1 MMEKADFYT
10 ETSGGATSTSA
21 YWVYAGDGVR
31 LRVGLWQAE
40 NVSNG
45 SVLLFPGRTDYIEQ
59 YGRVADELVKYGY
72 STLVIDWR
80 GQGLADRVTEDPRT
94 GHVKRFADYQ
104 KDVAAML
111 NAAKDLGL
119 PKPWH
124 LIGHS
129 MGGCIGLRA
138 LMEGL
143 PVAACAFTAPMWDI
157 HISPVERLAALPL
170 TWAAQALGKG
180 HIYAP
185 GYSGQTY
192 VLRAGFEGNTLT
204 NDPEMYQHWVN
215 LAKNLPDRQTGGP
228 SMGWLYQSL
237 REMRSLSRMTSP
249 DIPCI
254 SFCGTQD
261 HIVGIAAIHDRMN
274 RWPGGI
280 YKVIDNA
287 KHELLLEMPTVR
299 QSVMAEICDLFG
311 AVKQGSNA

>member
-1 MMEKADFYT
+1 METADFYT
-10 ETSGGATSTSA
+10 ETSGGVTSSSA
-21 YWVYAGDGVR
+21 YWIYAGDGVR
-31 LRVGLWQAE
+31 LRVGLWKAE

-59 YGRVADELVKYGY
+59 YGRVADELVKFGY

-237 REMRSLSRMTSP
+237 REMRSLSKMTSP

-261 HIVGIAAIHDRMN
+261 HIVGIAAIQDRMK
-274 RWPGGI
+274 RWPGGV